1 MLKRFWSARGTMSG
15 CGDANRSLTGVF
27 HGVPADS
34 KEVAAG
40 RWDGTV
46 IAKRAR

>member
-1 MLKRFWSARGTMSG
+1 MLNQLWSARRTMSG
-15 CGDANRSLTGVF
+15 CGDANRNISEGA
-27 HGVPADS
+27 PADS
-34 KEVAAG
+34 KDVAAG